1 MVQSAKDRIRDNVS
15 ESLDR
20 TSAGRVLLEQNV
32 RYCDRRVLCGLA
44 YNFAPWHLRS
54 AARGEVATAAE
65 GAVVKGVRV
74 ARTLTA
80 KK

>member
-1 MVQSAKDRIRDNVS
+1 
-15 ESLDR
+15 
-20 TSAGRVLLEQNV
+20 VL
-32 RYCDRRVLCGLA
+32 RGGA

>member
-32 RYCDRRVLCGLA
+32 RYCDRRVLRGLA

-54 AARGEVATAAE
+54 AARGEVAAQD
-65 GAVVKGVRV
+65 AVVTGVRV
-74 ARTLTA
+74 ARSFSA
-80 KK
+80 KR